1 MPITSKTGSGAVRL
15 LVINPNSTV
24 AFTEHIATEL
34 ASDLPDSYE
43 VTFYTAPASAP
54 ASIESMGD
62 GIVTAAACLE
72 ELHADD
78 LAQYHGAVV
87 ACFSNH
93 PLVHALREE
102 VAYPVVSILEAPLL
116 MGAQLGAHVGI
127 LTTSPRWESLLA
139 HDVATLGLS
148 GKNTAGVVSS
158 GFSVLDLER
167 KSPAEVGD
175 RLVQIALDEF
185 YRKRKADVLI
195 LGCAGM
201 VGFVEQLR
209 DKIPA
214 DDMVVLEPVRCA
226 FEMCVALVRSRART
240 SKGGIYAKPP

>member
-1 MPITSKTGSGAVRL
+1 MPITRTAGSGPVRL
-15 LVINPNSTV
+15 LIINPNSTV
-24 AFTEHIATEL
+24 AFTEHIAAEL
-34 ASDLPDSYE
+34 SSDLPRGYE
-43 VTFYTAPASAP
+43 ATFYTAPASAP

-62 GIVTAAACLE
+62 GIVTAAACME
-72 ELHADD
+72 ELRPD
-78 LAQYHGAVV
+78 LAHYHGFVV

-93 PLVHALREE
+93 PLTHALREE
-102 VAYPVVSILEAPLL
+102 VSYPVVSILEAPLL

-158 GFSVLDLER
+158 GFSVLDLEQ
-167 KSPAEVGD
+167 KSPTEVGD

-185 YRKRKADVLI
+185 YTKRKTDVLV

-201 VGFVEQLR
+201 VGFVDQLR
-209 DKIPA
+209 DKVPA
-214 DDMVVLEPVRCA
+214 GEMVVLEPVRCA

-240 SKGGIYAKPP
+240 SKGGVYAKPP

>member
-1 MPITSKTGSGAVRL
+1 MPILSTAGSGRARL

-24 AFTEHIATEL
+24 AFTEHIAHEL
-34 ASDLPDSYE
+34 GGDLPPGYE
-43 VTFYTAPASAP
+43 VVFYTAPVGAP
-54 ASIESMGD
+54 ASIEGVGD
-62 GIVTAAACLE
+62 SVVTAAACLE
-72 ELHADD
+72 ELGPALGEYD
-78 LAQYHGAVV
+78 GAIV

-93 PLVHALREE
+93 PLTHALRER

-116 MGAQLGAHVGI
+116 MGAQLGSHAGI

-139 HDVATLGLS
+139 HDVAALGLS

-167 KSPAEVGD
+167 KSRAEVAE

-185 YRKRKADVLI
+185 YTRRKADVLV

-201 VGFVEQLR
+201 VGFTDQIR
-209 DKIPA
+209 DRLPP
-214 DDMVVLEPVRCA
+214 DSMVVLEPVRCA

-240 SKGGIYAKPP
+240 AKGGLYATP